1 MKKDMLV
8 RILTSFIIL
17 AIFLILFI
25 ASFYPILFELTVACL
40 IVLCIYEG
48 INATGNAEKLQFILP
63 SMVYGLLIPLTFSIK
78 QILFPFKSAYYGII
92 ILSFIYLLI
101 EFVISMTN
109 FESVKFTDTTTVM
122 FITMV
127 ISCFLTNIIFIRKI
141 NENGFFYMILAIV
154 CFAWVTD
161 IFAYFVGMLFGK
173 HKLSPHISPKKTI
186 EGAIGGTVFSVLFT
200 IIFCLVYSQITDVQ
214 FNWLAVVVY
223 SLLCTIIGQ
232 IGDLSFSYIKRT
244 YGIKD
249 FGKILPGHGGF
260 LDRLDSLI
268 FIAPLFYMLISFK
281 DIII

>member
-1 MKKDMLV
+1 
-8 RILTSFIIL
+8 
-17 AIFLILFI
+17 
-25 ASFYPILFELTVACL
+25 
-40 IVLCIYEG
+40 
-48 INATGNAEKLQFILP
+48 
-63 SMVYGLLIPLTFSIK
+63 
-78 QILFPFKSAYYGII
+78 
-92 ILSFIYLLI
+92 
-101 EFVISMTN
+101 MTN